1 MKILITGHP
10 GSGKSIFARYL
21 KAQYPDFSIIEFDD
35 CGLDRKWFYTNIEKT
50 ENCIVVIQHQK
61 FLQVPIKFDKS
72 YQCTRV
78 ETEAF
83 QVKDSST
90 IQYFAFL
97 DLEQY
102 FIN

>member
-21 KAQYPDFSIIEFDD
+21 KDKNPDFTIIESDECD
-35 CGLDRKWFYTNIEKT
+35 SIKEN

-61 FLQVPIKFDKS
+61 FLPAPIKFEKS
-72 YQCTRV
+72 YQCTRL
-78 ETEAF
+78 EDESF
-83 QVKDSST
+83 QVDDGST
-90 IQYFAFL
+90 VQQFAFL

-102 FIN
+102 FVN